1 MMELKD
7 EVRNSLVTD
16 NQSPDSDV
24 TLRVWKEVGMLNWI
38 VHVPKEIDHDS
49 KLAKHTGPDISRE
62 CLVSGAINDHL
73 KIVSTIFLAL

>member
-1 MMELKD
+1 MMKLEG

-24 TLRVWKEVGMLNWI
+24 TLRVWKEAGMINWR

-49 KLAKHTGPDISRE
+49 KLAKHTGLDISRE
-62 CLVSGAINDHL
+62 HLVSGAINDHL
-73 KIVSTIFLAL
+73 KMVSIIFLAL